1 MVPGPG
7 EDEGGNRGGARVR
20 MRDFATAREA
30 AKVSVGSWG
39 ICTAFLRNMTCH
51 KTPYVPCIS
60 ILRCVSIQIDYQVGP
75 SH

>member
-30 AKVSVGSWG
+30 AKVCAGS
-39 ICTAFLRNMTCH
+39 
-51 KTPYVPCIS
+51 P
-60 ILRCVSIQIDYQVGP
+60 RCFDALFPFP
-75 SH
+75 SHGELLSLES

>member
-30 AKVSVGSWG
+30 AKVCAVSPRCFV
-39 ICTAFLRNMTCH
+39 
-51 KTPYVPCIS
+51 S
-60 ILRCVSIQIDYQVGP
+60 ILP
-75 SH
+75 SVLFQFLHAELLLWLY